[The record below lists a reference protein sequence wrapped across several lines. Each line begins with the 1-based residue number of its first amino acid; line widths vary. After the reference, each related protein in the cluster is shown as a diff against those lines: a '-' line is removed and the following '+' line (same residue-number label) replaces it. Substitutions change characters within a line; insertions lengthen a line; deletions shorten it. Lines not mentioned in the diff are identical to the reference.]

1 MSTPDSR
8 VSVQGTLPYLALN
21 LQVQLGMAS
30 ERFYS
35 TQDSVHSPC
44 YPEIGKCLDAI

>member
-21 LQVQLGMAS
+21 HQVQLGMAN
-30 ERFYS
+30 ECFHS

-44 YPEIGKCLDAI
+44 YPERGKCLDNI